1 VRLLVLRAR
10 RRTPL
15 PVSPKTTMDDLFQ
28 HHRPDVDAI
37 ADGLVLLSG
46 FADTAALLAELD
58 GIVADAPFRHMQT
71 PGGKPISVAVT
82 NCGELGWV
90 SDRRGYRY
98 QPTDPVSGDAW
109 PAMPD
114 AWRALAVAAAARA
127 GFAGYRPN
135 ACLINRYAPGTR
147 LTSHQDKNERDFSQP
162 VVTVSTGLPAEFQ
175 VFGETRGGRPRA
187 VPVYHGD
194 VLVMG
199 GAARLW
205 FHGVRELRAS
215 PGDDRKYRIS
225 LTFRDA

>member
-1 VRLLVLRAR
+1 
-10 RRTPL
+10 
-15 PVSPKTTMDDLFQ
+15 MDDLFQ
-28 HHRPDVDAI
+28 HHRPQMEEI

-46 FADTAALLAELD
+46 LADTSALLTELD
-58 GIVADAPFRHMQT
+58 TITAGAPFRNMQT

-98 QPTDPVSGDAW
+98 QATDPVSGLPW
-109 PAMPD
+109 PAMPNS
-114 AWRALAVAAAARA
+114 WRALAVSAAARA
-127 GFAGYRPN
+127 GFDDYRPN
-135 ACLINRYAPGTR
+135 ACLINRYSPGNR

-175 VFGETRGGRPRA
+175 VYGETRGGKPVRI
-187 VPVYHGD
+187 PVYDGD

-199 GAARLW
+199 VRARLW
-205 FHGVRELRAS
+205 FHGVREIRPA
-215 PGDDRKYRIS
+215 PGDTREHRIS